1 MLDQDSSFDLINLN
15 ILITF
20 LLNNVWN
27 CKREGDCNGASL
39 FMFYLFCMSFAAFSD
54 SITDI
59 VQK

>member
-1 MLDQDSSFDLINLN
+1 MLDQDSSFDLISLN

-39 FMFYLFCMSFAAFSD
+39 FMFYLFCMSFAAFTD
-54 SITDI
+54 AITDI